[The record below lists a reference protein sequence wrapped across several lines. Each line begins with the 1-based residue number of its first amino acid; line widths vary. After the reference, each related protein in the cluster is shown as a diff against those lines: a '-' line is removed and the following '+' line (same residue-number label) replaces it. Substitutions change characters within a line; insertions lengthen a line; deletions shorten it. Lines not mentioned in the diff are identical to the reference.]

1 MNEAPRRSTQARR
14 HLSTAG
20 QRALFKHLPD
30 QGTVDATRE
39 QEMVFGYLS
48 LTSSVISSV
57 GKNTE
62 SPRVGPAGPHCCDQ
76 EQLRTW

>member
-1 MNEAPRRSTQARR
+1 MNEAPQRSAQARR

-30 QGTVDATRE
+30 QDTVDATRE

-48 LTSSVISSV
+48 LVSSVII
-57 GKNTE
+57 TI
-62 SPRVGPAGPHCCDQ
+62 A
-76 EQLRTW
+76 